1 MDVPMTD
8 PSDPTAPS
16 ASGPGAPDQ
25 PADLPA
31 DGAGAPPDIPSAVPA
46 GEVAGSAPGGR
57 WRGRRSVRR
66 GVVGAAVGA
75 LIAVVALAG
84 LAGSDDDGDARSGR
98 RPPGGTAPAGEVT
111 HQYPGDHVGPVW
123 IEVTSPPDTP
133 SVVTIVWGPW
143 QRTVHHRGGSATYE
157 FLQNADPAGV
167 TPLTVRSAPSTDV
180 VFGYGPEAPA
190 GAIDVNDGWD
200 PAG

>member
-1 MDVPMTD
+1 MTD

-16 ASGPGAPDQ
+16 APRFGAPDP
-25 PADLPA
+25 PATAPA
-31 DGAGAPPDIPSAVPA
+31 DGAGVPPDLPA
-46 GEVAGSAPGGR
+46 GAVAGSAPGGR

-84 LAGSDDDGDARSGR
+84 LAGSDGDGDARPGR
-98 RPPGGTAPAGEVT
+98 RPQDGTAPAGEVT
-111 HQYPGDHVGPVW
+111 HQFPGDHIGPVW

-143 QRTVHHRGGSATYE
+143 QRTVHHRGGFATYE
-157 FLQNADPAGV
+157 FLQNADPNGV
-167 TPLTVRSAPSTDV
+167 TPLTVRSAPATDV

-190 GAIDVNDGWD
+190 GAVDVNDGWD